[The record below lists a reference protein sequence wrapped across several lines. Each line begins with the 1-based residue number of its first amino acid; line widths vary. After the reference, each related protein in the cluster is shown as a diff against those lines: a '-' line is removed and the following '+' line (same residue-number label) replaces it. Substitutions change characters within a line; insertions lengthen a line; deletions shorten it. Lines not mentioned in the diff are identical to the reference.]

1 MFQILRNA
9 WKIEDLRKKLLFT
22 VFILLIFRIGSAI
35 TVPFVDGRITV
46 GPWQNLTL
54 VECDTRNRVRDIVFQ
69 VMGE

>member
-1 MFQILRNA
+1 MNG
-9 WKIEDLRKKLLFT
+9 E
-22 VFILLIFRIGSAI
+22 I
-35 TVPFVDGRITV
+35 TI